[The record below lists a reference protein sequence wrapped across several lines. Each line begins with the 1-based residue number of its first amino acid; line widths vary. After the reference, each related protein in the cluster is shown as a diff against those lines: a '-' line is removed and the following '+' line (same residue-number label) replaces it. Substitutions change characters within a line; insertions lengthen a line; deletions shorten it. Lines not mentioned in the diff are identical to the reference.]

1 MGIGLSID
9 FGRGGLL
16 LLAGLVV
23 LLCRSGLGGC
33 RRLFLLTIFG
43 CAGII
48 LCLLFWWCD
57 GGRFL
62 NCNFNLLSPLLN
74 QIGVPKLGNLVDV
87 VLNLELEFNFATA
100 LNG

>member
-1 MGIGLSID
+1 MGVGLSFD
-9 FGRGGLL
+9 LGRGGLL

-23 LLCRSGLGGC
+23 LLSRSGLSGS
-33 RRLFLLTIFG
+33 RRLFLLTFFG
-43 CAGII
+43 CAGFI

-57 GGRFL
+57 GGRFF

-87 VLNLELEFNFATA
+87 VFNLELEFNFATA